1 MSVSNKD
8 ISALII
14 NFLSELVEKKEV
26 SEDNADSLNVAVDC
40 LTEVFD
46 LDKDGIASTIST
58 TFKGRP
64 LRSLMDIALERVQA
78 EENEM
83 EAENGP
89 GADVKVNIPAE
100 DAAIKAKAES
110 LKLAGNKAM
119 ASRDFELA
127 IEKYTEA
134 ISTLPTNA
142 IYHAN
147 RAAAYSSLKKF
158 DEAVRDAE
166 EAIRLDPAYSKGYSR
181 LAFAKFAQDK
191 PEEALEAYK
200 KVLDIEGDNATEI
213 MKRDYEVAK
222 KKVEESLKSSSQE
235 QQQQQE
241 QPSASRSADAS
252 AGTGAGAGGM
262 PDFSSMLGSG
272 LGGLLNNPQ
281 VMETAQ
287 RMMQDPNTMQRIQ
300 SMMENPAIRQMAE
313 GLSGGN
319 MPNLG
324 DLMNNPAV
332 MDMAKNLFGGERR
345 N

>member
-252 AGTGAGAGGM
+252 AGAGGM

>member
-134 ISTLPTNA
+134 INTLPTNA

-252 AGTGAGAGGM
+252 AGAGGM